1 MLPSI
6 FRCDAKPT
14 NLDGPGSHHRLHE
27 KTDFLIKTFDPGI
40 LWDDYGIK
48 HDIVV
53 SSTFQSLQ
61 HLLASFVS
69 LLHMDFHMQTFTNF
83 LPLTSSTT

>member
-6 FRCDAKPT
+6 SRCDAKPT
-14 NLDGPGSHHRLHE
+14 NLDGPGSHRRSHE

-53 SSTFQSLQ
+53 SSAFQSLR
-61 HLLASFVS
+61 HLLTSFVS
-69 LLHMDFHMQTFTNF
+69 LLHMDFRVQTFTSF
-83 LPLTSSTT
+83 LPLTSSTS